1 MLRLTLA
8 LLCALPAC
16 TPVSLLERRI
26 TVTADQF
33 QDLPVPLGF
42 RLNDRH
48 HESHSL
54 SVGSYRY
61 GSFLYTGRL
70 SVPEVSTYLLE
81 RMPQH
86 AWALSSRDGV
96 STDAQRL
103 VFHRDDY
110 TVDYRIER
118 VESLTRIRVEVR
130 TTAAPIAQR

>member
-1 MLRLTLA
+1 MHRITLA

-86 AWALSSRDGV
+86 AWALASRDGV
-96 STDAQRL
+96 STESQRL
-103 VFHRDDY
+103 VFQRDDF
-110 TVDYRIER
+110 TADYRIER
-118 VESLTRIRVEVR
+118 VESTTRIRVEVR
-130 TTAAPIAQR
+130 TNVEPLAKR